1 MLVFVTA
8 VILYVF
14 GFVFL
19 YGVIRIAVRHACEDL
34 EIRRAQML
42 HDERAASTD
51 DRTFVRAN
59 PFVTNG

>member
-1 MLVFVTA
+1 MFVFVTT
-8 VILYVF
+8 VMLYVF

-34 EIRRAQML
+34 EVRRAQML
-42 HDERAASTD
+42 HDERSAAAD
-51 DRTFVRAN
+51 DRSFVRAN